1 MEQNPFIDDR
11 NKDEE
16 GSLLERLHMRHA
28 LFSKKGDIPDVD
40 ESWEKLSRRIDE
52 QEKQKSLQQADRHAR
67 VLRIALRWCG
77 VAALIVCVVG
87 FVMFLV
93 NGRHEQQMP
102 SVEIYIASAES
113 SPEIILKSSSG
124 ESHSLTALKKVV
136 TSERITGCEAAKDTM
151 TVTTSAGQEILVV
164 LPDSSKV
171 WLWANSSLEFPAKF
185 DDNERV
191 VKLKGEAY
199 FDVETD
205 SLHPFVVETPYI
217 DTRVYG
223 TEFAINA
230 ISKAEASVVLV
241 DGSLG
246 VSLHGNQDVNMIIPG
261 QLSRLAG
268 GTGMDIA
275 EVDVYPWIQRR
286 DGMFYFEEERLF
298 DVLLEIGRWYNISII
313 SYNEAALGRHVHF
326 VADRTENPRDVLK
339 ELDKILDVEVMYD
352 GDQIVVN

>member
-1 MEQNPFIDDR
+1 MERNPFLDNR
-11 NKDEE
+11 NSED
-16 GSLLERLHMRHA
+16 GSLLERLHIRHA
-28 LFSKKGDIPDVD
+28 LFSQKGEIPDID
-40 ESWEKLSRRIDE
+40 SSWEKLSRRIEE
-52 QEKQKSLQQADRHAR
+52 QEKQKSLKRPDRRGHI
-67 VLRIALRWCG
+67 LKMTLRWCS
-77 VAALIVCVVG
+77 VAALIVLIVG
-87 FVMFLV
+87 FVLFLV
-93 NGRHEQQMP
+93 NGSREQQLP

-113 SPEIILKSSSG
+113 APEIVLKSSSG
-124 ESHSLTALKKVV
+124 ETHSLNTLKKIV
-136 TSERITGCEAAKDTM
+136 TTERIPGYDAVKDTM
-151 TVTTSAGQEILVV
+151 TVTTSAGQEIMVV

-171 WLWANSSLEFPAKF
+171 WLWANSSIEFPAKF
-185 DDNERV
+185 SNDERV

-205 SLHPFVVETPYI
+205 SLRPFVVETPYI

-246 VSLHGNQDVNMIIPG
+246 VAPHGRPQSNMITPG
-261 QLSRLAG
+261 QQVRLAG
-268 GTGMDIA
+268 QLGLDVA
-275 EVDVYPWIQRR
+275 DVDVYPWIQRR

-313 SYNEAALGRHVHF
+313 SYNEAALKRHVHF
-326 VADRTENPRDVLK
+326 VADRTEDPRDVMK
-339 ELDKILDVEVMYD
+339 ELDKILDVEVMFD

>member
-1 MEQNPFIDDR
+1 MERNPFLDNR
-11 NKDEE
+11 NNED
-16 GSLLERLHMRHA
+16 GSLLERLHIRHA
-28 LFSKKGDIPDVD
+28 LFSKKGEIPDID
-40 ESWEKLSRRIDE
+40 SSWEKLSRRIDE
-52 QEKQKSLQQADRHAR
+52 QEKQKSMQRPDTHAH
-67 VLRIALRWCG
+67 VLKMTLRWCG
-77 VAALIVCVVG
+77 VAALIVCIVG

-93 NGRHEQQMP
+93 NGAREQQMP

-136 TSERITGCEAAKDTM
+136 TSERITSYEAAKDTM
-151 TVTTSAGQEILVV
+151 TVTTSAGQEIMIV

-185 DDNERV
+185 ADSERV
-191 VKLKGEAY
+191 VKLRGEAY

-246 VSLHGNQDVNMIIPG
+246 VAPHGNLERNRIIPG
-261 QLSRLAG
+261 QLARLAG
-268 GTGMDIA
+268 AVGMDVA

-339 ELDKILDVEVMYD
+339 ELDKILDVEVMFD